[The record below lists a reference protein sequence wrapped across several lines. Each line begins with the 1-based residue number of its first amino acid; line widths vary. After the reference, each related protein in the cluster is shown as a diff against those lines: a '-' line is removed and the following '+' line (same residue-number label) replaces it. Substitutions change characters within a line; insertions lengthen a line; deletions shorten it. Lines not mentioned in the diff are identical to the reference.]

1 MEKVAELREKLK
13 ESTGD
18 WEEEIFR
25 FACAFGQAVA
35 KDVLEELD
43 NELMQR
49 RENGME
55 MVAFKEHWLVTIFG
69 DIRLRRRLYRDKDGH
84 YRFSSWMKRWG
95 LRKAA
100 M

>member
-1 MEKVAELREKLK
+1 MEKVAELQKKLK
-13 ESTGD
+13 EDTGN

-35 KDVLEELD
+35 KDILEGLD
-43 NELMQR
+43 DELMRR

-55 MVAFKEHWLVTIFG
+55 VVAFKEHWLVTIFG
-69 DIRLRRRLYRDKDGH
+69 DIRLKRRLYRDKDGN
-84 YRFSSWMKRWG
+84 YCFLLMKRWG